1 MQDEKNSTQ
10 EVVIK
15 TEKAFLETF
24 EDYLTQC
31 GEDKRFPNLAGLCR
45 FCGIGEERFSSLRS
59 RFPDAGNFV
68 LMALEDCALN
78 ADRPPTVV
86 TAYLKHRLGYGEA
99 QAGGEPT
106 VILTD
111 RAMMDD
117 GE

>member
-1 MQDEKNSTQ
+1 
-10 EVVIK
+10 
-15 TEKAFLETF
+15 
-24 EDYLTQC
+24 
-31 GEDKRFPNLAGLCR
+31 
-45 FCGIGEERFSSLRS
+45 
-59 RFPDAGNFV
+59 
-68 LMALEDCALN
+68 MALEDCALN